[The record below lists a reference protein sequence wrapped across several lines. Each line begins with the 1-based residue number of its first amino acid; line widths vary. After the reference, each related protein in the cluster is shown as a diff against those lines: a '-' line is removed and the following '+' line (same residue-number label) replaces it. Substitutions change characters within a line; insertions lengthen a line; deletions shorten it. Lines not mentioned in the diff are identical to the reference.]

1 VKQWAQVLDE
11 YLAFLQIEKGLSP
24 NSVNAYGSDLRQFG
38 AFLKKNALAWSA
50 VTVENIEAYLSVLEN
65 QKLSARTRARKVAS
79 LRSFYNYLQ
88 GEGKI
93 DHNPC
98 AYLPSPKLPQKLP
111 DILTEA
117 EILALLAAP
126 TLDKLTGYRDRAMF
140 EVLYGSG
147 LRVSELVDLD
157 VGDIDQMGFVRCLGK
172 GGKER
177 IVPLGTY
184 ALQAAMKYIE
194 FARPK
199 LQRSHRQT
207 ALFLNTRGG
216 RLTRQGFW
224 KILRHWAKQAGIK
237 KDISPHMLRHSFA
250 THLLRGGADL
260 RSVQEMLGHADLTTT
275 QIYTHLD
282 MGSLRDVYKRTHPR
296 ARKESG

>member
-184 ALQAAMKYIE
+184 ALQATMKYIE

>member
-1 VKQWAQVLDE
+1 MKQWAQVLDE

-65 QKLSARTRARKVAS
+65 QKLSARAKARKVAS

>member
-1 VKQWAQVLDE
+1 MKQWAQVLDE

-65 QKLSARTRARKVAS
+65 QKLSARTKERKVAS
-79 LRSFYNYLQ
+79 LHSFYNYLQ

-126 TLDKLTGYRDRAMF
+126 TLDKLTGYRARAMF

-147 LRVSELVDLD
+147 LRVSELD

-296 ARKESG
+296 ARKESR

>member
-1 VKQWAQVLDE
+1 MKQWAQVLDE

-65 QKLSARTRARKVAS
+65 QKLSARTKARKLAS

-98 AYLPSPKLPQKLP
+98 AYLPSPKLSQKLP

>member
-1 VKQWAQVLDE
+1 MKQWAQVLDE

-65 QKLSARTRARKVAS
+65 QKLSARTKERKVAS
-79 LRSFYNYLQ
+79 LHSFYNYLQ

-98 AYLPSPKLPQKLP
+98 AYLPSPTMPQTLPA
-111 DILTEA
+111 ILTEA

-126 TLDKLTGYRDRAMF
+126 TLDKLTGYRARAMF

-296 ARKESG
+296 ARKESR